1 MIYDYKFMIKVLTN
15 ISSVKRGQLIFNL
28 IKNYLNTEKV
38 RLEQM
43 QDQIMFVFQNNEQ
56 QVEKAQMLMQEV
68 GVKSKVI

>member
-1 MIYDYKFMIKVLTN
+1 MIKVLTN

>member
-1 MIYDYKFMIKVLTN
+1 MFDYKVMIKVLTN

-38 RLEQM
+38 HLEHIQNKV
-43 QDQIMFVFQNNEQ
+43 MFVFHNNER
-56 QVEKAQMLMQEV
+56 QVEKAQLLMQEV

>member
-15 ISSVKRGQLIFNL
+15 ISNVKRGQLIFNL